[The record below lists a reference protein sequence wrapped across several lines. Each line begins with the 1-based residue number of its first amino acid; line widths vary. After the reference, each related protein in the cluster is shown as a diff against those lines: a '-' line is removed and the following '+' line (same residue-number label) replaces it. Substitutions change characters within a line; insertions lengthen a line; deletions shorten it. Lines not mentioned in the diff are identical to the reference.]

1 MAHGNIQF
9 KARQTLE
16 ALTTLTA
23 VFTVSLY
30 SSALSVLWNDSKRA
44 IHHVPKT
51 SCREGNDEAKKKPRD
66 TQVESPIEW
75 PSHLQCA
82 VASPP
87 LLTAFRYFFYL
98 SYLKINRLSWLI
110 CSHARWR
117 SVLFSHQLFFSFF
130 CFMSSLQLNV
140 AHGLSLWLVY
150 PWFQYYVHLIIL
162 SELCF
167 FLTGELMFHQEL
179 LRNTLNFLRRWKAQR
194 MALTRW
200 LNILQYEVCWKTK
213 QQQTSEQARCL

>member
-1 MAHGNIQF
+1 MQWEYLDWKFKITTLNYRLPTCNGLQHLAHGNTEFTQPHCWME
-9 KARQTLE
+9 KQETLG

-23 VFTVSLY
+23 VSTVPLY

-87 LLTAFRYFFYL
+87 LLTAFRYFSHL
-98 SYLKINRLSWLI
+98 SYLKINYLSWLI

-117 SVLFSHQLFFSFF
+117 SVLFSHQFFFAVFLFCVVFAV
-130 CFMSSLQLNV
+130 QL
-140 AHGLSLWLVY
+140 S
-150 PWFQYYVHLIIL
+150 
-162 SELCF
+162 
-167 FLTGELMFHQEL
+167 
-179 LRNTLNFLRRWKAQR
+179 
-194 MALTRW
+194 
-200 LNILQYEVCWKTK
+200 
-213 QQQTSEQARCL
+213 